1 MNQQPMPAERPQIG
15 NQSWDRSVLV
25 HTAVPVQ
32 MTPRERLLQA
42 CYCQPVDH
50 PPIWLMRQAGRALP
64 EYRALKEHHTFLE
77 LVQTPELAAVVTL
90 QPIRRFDFDA
100 AIVFSDILVVPEAL
114 GQPYRFREGGG
125 IQMDF
130 ALDSEAAISRLRV
143 EGVRDRLRYVADA
156 IKLVKA
162 DLGERTALL
171 GFAGSPW
178 TLANFMLEG
187 GSAGGFTKALD
198 LFLSD
203 RRLFDLLLEKL
214 TLAVTEFLQMQIEAG
229 ADALQIFD
237 SLGGVLPAEHFAAA
251 SGAWMQ
257 RIVAALAGRVPV
269 IVFSKGT
276 HGSWENLAG
285 TGAQVIGLDW
295 EISLAEA
302 RRRLPETVGIQ
313 GNLDPALLVNSSPEG
328 VSAEAVRLLT
338 AMRGRDGY
346 IFNLGHGLPPN
357 ANLDNV
363 ASLITTVRNFV

>member
-114 GQPYRFREGGG
+114 GQPYRFREGGDSNG
-125 IQMDF
+125 LRIGLRSSHFQTAGRGCSGPF
-130 ALDSEAAISRLRV
+130 AVCRRRYQAGQSRF
-143 EGVRDRLRYVADA
+143 
-156 IKLVKA
+156 
-162 DLGERTALL
+162 GERTALL

-237 SLGGVLPAEHFAAA
+237 SLGECCSAEHFAAA

>member
-1 MNQQPMPAERPQIG
+1 
-15 NQSWDRSVLV
+15 
-25 HTAVPVQ
+25 
-32 MTPRERLLQA
+32 
-42 CYCQPVDH
+42 
-50 PPIWLMRQAGRALP
+50 
-64 EYRALKEHHTFLE
+64 
-77 LVQTPELAAVVTL
+77 
-90 QPIRRFDFDA
+90 
-100 AIVFSDILVVPEAL
+100 
-114 GQPYRFREGGG
+114 
-125 IQMDF
+125 
-130 ALDSEAAISRLRV
+130 
-143 EGVRDRLRYVADA
+143 
-156 IKLVKA
+156 
-162 DLGERTALL
+162 
-171 GFAGSPW
+171 
-178 TLANFMLEG
+178 
-187 GSAGGFTKALD
+187 
-198 LFLSD
+198 
-203 RRLFDLLLEKL
+203 
-214 TLAVTEFLQMQIEAG
+214 MQIEAG